1 MKVKKVLFLFSSEEL
16 ESWCR
21 SQVGSEFEL
30 CSVGLH
36 TIKAELENQ
45 KVVAVLAGFDDLDD
59 ITRLGLYSLVQ
70 EKYGTRLVFLYAGKT
85 PSGFIK
91 SNCPKA
97 KFISVCGENR
107 LLPMLLSTHASLGVR
122 YDMRRADKKFRETC
136 EFLADIAKA
145 ASCDVPILLLGES
158 GVGKS
163 WAANYI
169 HQMSQRKK
177 SPLIHLNMAEIHQE
191 FLESTLFGTDK
202 GAFTGAVD
210 KSGLFEQAN
219 NGTLFLDEIA
229 DLDLSLQAKL
239 LRVLETGK
247 CRRVGSVHDHKFN
260 TRLIFATNAKLP
272 DLVRKG
278 KFRQDLFYRINM
290 FTIEVPPLRAHK
302 QDIPGLAVLFAG
314 TCNKK
319 IDSLAVDKLCSYSWP
334 GNIRELKNVIT
345 RASVF
350 ATGSTI
356 TEDLIQ
362 FGNTSDLPF
371 A

>member
-1 MKVKKVLFLFSSEEL
+1 MDRKKVLTLFSSVAL

-21 SQVGSEFEL
+21 KQLGSELEL
-30 CSVGLH
+30 MEVSVH
-36 TIKAELENQ
+36 TIQTELENQ
-45 KVVAVLAGFDDLDD
+45 NVVAVLAGFDDFDE

-70 EKYGTRLVFLYAGKT
+70 ERYRTRLVFLYAGKN
-85 PSGFIK
+85 PSYAVKAHF
-91 SNCPKA
+91 PKA
-97 KFISVCGENR
+97 KFISVCGEQNQ
-107 LLPMLLSTHASLGVR
+107 LAILLSAHVSLDVDS
-122 YDMRRADKKFRETC
+122 DMRKADEKFRETC
-136 EFLADIAKA
+136 AFLSEIAKA

-177 SPLIHLNMAEIHQE
+177 SHLIHLNMAEIHNE
-191 FLESTLFGTDK
+191 FLESTLFGTVK
-202 GAFTGAVD
+202 GAFTGALD
-210 KSGLFEQAN
+210 KAGAFEQADK
-219 NGTLFLDEIA
+219 GTLFLDEIA
-229 DLDLSLQAKL
+229 DLNVTLQAKL
-239 LRVLETGK
+239 LRVLETG
-247 CRRVGSVHDHKFN
+247 CCMRVGSVQEHKFD
-260 TRLIFATNAKLP
+260 TRLIFATNANLSEQ
-272 DLVRKG
+272 VRNG

-319 IDSLAVDKLCSYSWP
+319 ISSLAVDKLCSYNWP

-345 RASVF
+345 KASLF
-350 ATGSTI
+350 ASGSTI

-362 FGNTSDLPF
+362 F
-371 A
+371 

>member
-1 MKVKKVLFLFSSEEL
+1 MKVNKILTLFSSVEL
-16 ESWCR
+16 ESWCH
-21 SQVGSEFEL
+21 SQLGFEFEL
-30 CSVGLH
+30 GKVDLH
-36 TIKAELENQ
+36 TIQTELENQ
-45 KVVAVLAGFDDLDD
+45 NVVAVLAGLDDFDD

-70 EKYGTRLVFLYAGKT
+70 EKYGTRLIFLYAGKN
-85 PSGFIK
+85 PSCFVK

-97 KFISVCGENR
+97 KFISVCEEKN
-107 LLPMLLSTHASLGVR
+107 LLSLLISTHVSLDVPS
-122 YDMRRADKKFRETC
+122 DMRRADERFRETC
-136 EFLADIAKA
+136 EFLGEITKA
-145 ASCDVPILLLGES
+145 ASCDVPVLLLGES

-191 FLESTLFGTDK
+191 FLESTLFGTNK

-210 KSGLFEQAN
+210 KAGLFEQAN

-229 DLDLSLQAKL
+229 DLDVSLQAKL
-239 LRVLETGK
+239 LRVLETGN
-247 CRRVGSVHDHKFN
+247 CRRVGSVQDQKFN
-260 TRLIFATNAKLP
+260 TRLIFATNAKLT

-314 TCNKK
+314 ACNKK
-319 IDSLAVDKLCSYSWP
+319 IDSLAVDKLCAYNWP

-350 ATGSTI
+350 ASGSTI

-362 FGNTSDLPF
+362 FGNTRDLPF